1 MFFSSKT
8 LTSHGWAKVLKSLGE
23 ASKGTFIG
31 GGGGG
36 GGGLNLKLK
45 VAGAVTTRSVTGG
58 VTGEV
63 SNTSLSKLA
72 KASQQTTKSSGSNV
86 RLKYLAEKS
95 QPQLKKQS
103 ATTVMNTAGGG
114 GRAATLRVGGPGGGG
129 SGGAGAGAGAGAAG
143 GPHPFLLRSAAIAA
157 AGGLAVV
164 AFVDREEYASSNLI
178 MKKIPSNLFDEHGYP
193 KRSAPTREEQ
203 VQRLRKEEEF
213 DVLIIGGG
221 ATGTGMAVDATT
233 RGLKTA
239 MVEANDFASGTSSRS
254 TKLAHGGVRYL
265 EKAVKNFD
273 YSQLH
278 LVFEALSERKR
289 LLRNAP
295 HLSRALPIMTPCYH
309 YWEVP
314 YYWAG
319 MKAYDVLAGSQGLTM
334 SRFITPFEAVR
345 QFPTLRTENVH
356 EGTLK
361 GSIVYY
367 DGQFNDARLCLLLAC
382 TAAEEGAAVANYTE
396 VVDLLKDEKSGRVC
410 GARVRD
416 KLSGKVFEVKAKQ
429 VVNACGPFSDSVR
442 KMSDSKARS
451 LVAPSSGV
459 HVTLPDYY
467 SVEGYGMIVPKTRD
481 GRVVF
486 LLPWEGHT
494 IAGTTDSESEIT
506 FNPRPSEKDIKFI
519 LEAIE
524 DYLSVKVRREDVSS
538 AWSGIRPLISN
549 PDSNDTSE
557 LVRDHLIMTDK
568 NGLVTICGGKWT
580 TYRLMAEQGVDQ
592 AISVGNLQPKSK
604 CKTPTLRVVGGDG
617 YHVAL
622 HTEIA
627 QEYIVPHRPGAID
640 TRVAKHLTHA
650 YGDRARVVTK
660 IAEDKKLGHRLARG
674 HPQLEAEVAYA
685 VRYEYCTGVEDFLAR
700 RTRLAFLDVR
710 AAEQALPKVVEIMS
724 KEMNWG
730 WFRRR
735 KELSKGRELL
745 KTFAKGTQ

>member
-1 MFFSSKT
+1 MLSRQFWAQALKQAMRKDAGGSQGGGLVTLRSNLSSQAERQAISKDGKQFFSSTNLNLMKP
-8 LTSHGWAKVLKSLGE
+8 LKESGH
-23 ASKGTFIG
+23 KGPTQNLAARGGGNFRSGSG
-31 GGGGG
+31 GGGG
-36 GGGLNLKLK
+36 
-45 VAGAVTTRSVTGG
+45 AR
-58 VTGEV
+58 
-63 SNTSLSKLA
+63 
-72 KASQQTTKSSGSNV
+72 
-86 RLKYLAEKS
+86 
-95 QPQLKKQS
+95 
-103 ATTVMNTAGGG
+103 
-114 GRAATLRVGGPGGGG
+114 GG
-129 SGGAGAGAGAGAAG
+129 SRR
-143 GPHPFLLRSAAIAA
+143 PPDYVLSASSVAV
-157 AGGLAVV
+157 AGGLA
-164 AFVDREEYASSNLI
+164 AFALYDREEYSTFD
-178 MKKIPSNLFDEHGYP
+178 LFAKADKAKNVLDERGYP
-193 KRSAPTREEQ
+193 LKAAPPRSEQ
-203 VQRLRKEEEF
+203 LKKLQSGEEF
-213 DVLIIGGG
+213 DLLIIGGG
-221 ATGTGMAVDATT
+221 ATGTGMAVDAAT

-239 MVEANDFASGTSSRS
+239 MLEANDFASGTSSRS

-265 EKAVKNFD
+265 EKAVKNLD

-289 LLRNAP
+289 LLKNAP
-295 HLSRALPIMTPCYH
+295 HLSRALPIMTPCYK

-319 MKAYDVLAGSQGLTM
+319 MKAYDTLAGNQGLTW
-334 SRFITPFEAVR
+334 SRFMSTFESVR

-367 DGQFNDARLCLLLAC
+367 DGQFNDARLCLLLGC

-396 VVDLLKDEKSGRVC
+396 VVDLLKDKETGRVC
-410 GARVRD
+410 GAKVKD
-416 KLSGKVFEVKAKQ
+416 KLSGKTFEVRAKQ

-442 KMSDSKARS
+442 KMSDPQARS

-549 PDSNDTSE
+549 PDSKDTSE
-557 LVRDHLIMTDK
+557 LVRDHLIMSDK

-580 TYRLMAEQGVDQ
+580 TYRLMAEQGVDRC
-592 AISVGNLQPKSK
+592 ISEGKLNPKAK
-604 CKTPTLRVVGGDG
+604 CQTADLRVVGGDG
-617 YHVAL
+617 YHIAL

-627 QEYIVPHRPGAID
+627 QEYTVPHRPGAID
-640 TRVAKHLTHA
+640 TRVAKHLTAA

-660 IAEDKKLGHRLARG
+660 MAEHKKLGHRLARG

-685 VRYEYCTGVEDFLAR
+685 VRYEYCTSVEDFLAR

-710 AAEQALPKVVEIMS
+710 AAEQALPRVVEIMS
-724 KEMNWG
+724 KEMKWN

-735 KELSKGRELL
+735 KELARGKELL
-745 KTFAKGTQ
+745 ETFATGTQ